1 MSISRSESQ
10 YSRRR
15 SNTVHSAFKNTL
27 PSHPPL
33 ELGASKVLSAWVHS
47 TGDSTN
53 AILNHSHLP
62 GVAAGDLLRVTTS
75 LLHEKSGFLFLV
87 PNEDASMRPQL
98 QISLPKSVAEAF
110 NIRNNTEVTVTKVDK
125 VECQADYIELIF
137 QDQYLGRNDMW
148 RLSEQLTGRCVHLGQ
163 EIIFLGSVA
172 AKVESI
178 YVGGQKVS
186 SGLLTATTKAIYRS
200 LSAKVMIFIQVCR
213 ELWEFSGDGERYNEK
228 IVHSFLPEL
237 FSRWKEA
244 GTNHTVTIVLISR
257 VFYDRSEV
265 DYAEGPLL
273 QDEDGRWHK
282 DFYKV
287 ITDLE
292 VLYDWQSTLVS
303 LKDSFWAFQRDILL
317 THHYHRTWSA
327 PSGVTGP
334 QGEVRL
340 VGQLSFAHDGPL
352 LEALNMA
359 LNPTETHYIDRSLSL
374 TGTSTIIIT
383 PGTGYYRVSKQLLRL
398 TTTRM
403 LDQGF
408 GIDLV
413 SLAKPPLHRSPI
425 FCFRGVEPELF
436 RVDKIG
442 RYGSRALD
450 PLWGGD
456 DGPADCVG
464 REKQTFWWEPFWI
477 GISFWDKQMDLP
489 LREDRFVASAKMHEI
504 QMLGLLDHD
513 VLSSIEVPYLPEQYA
528 SLLDPACEGNFEA
541 FVAAKRE
548 ADKFDAE
555 IFEFKN
561 LEVQDLSS
569 NRTSGVSMTGATPI
583 SSSVRIAGKRATPQH
598 RTSQT
603 PSKSKI
609 HRIEEGQNLP
619 EVESL
624 PAPAVEKQP
633 VVSSSLSA
641 ASASDLSTSPS
652 QGSIRSVRSSASTSS
667 AQGNR
672 SPHAASASLLRSK
685 FAPSWLFNPFR
696 SGPSQAE
703 TFTVSASGE
712 STPVQSAHRQSKTL
726 LPTHLSPTDRKTP
739 APLPQP
745 HARNLVPTSTD
756 VSSSPRPM
764 PIKGVTSSRR
774 SRVMEEGGS
783 VVHGSFPKHSQSPM
797 NTPPRDDTLFEKR
810 RSIALGSN
818 TYLFTPSSPSVRS
831 TPSGPRIPVSYTDSS
846 LARRWQHMFPQPGF
860 KHDIKWKSMVTPGC
874 LPLTTEEFPSTS
886 ELETSYDVFSY
897 DFVVDPPETRSFLVR
912 PPVVHS
918 QNPDEVRRAWA
929 LVVMRGMIAL
939 RLAQGFQI
947 VLRPAGSD
955 YDPVPEP
962 RALRRTKSYVSDE
975 DATPRPIGAA
985 EALRAQAD
993 PVYLSMS
1000 NEIHRISYTGEGIQV
1015 RRYVRRMPPT
1025 PPLQYKCLIWPKLG
1039 IGYTELSLSFAYRG
1053 LENYGWNRLDML
1065 VAGYEQQFNESLRYW
1080 RTRFVVIPTL
1090 EPPTYSG
1097 ILGSGGGGDR
1107 LNEEEIRILGIEKL
1121 MEMFS
1126 RVRWQS
1132 PDERAAG
1139 FAPSVRL
1146 LVTDVGPAAMVLD
1159 DNLMARLDEIHEAG
1173 PLRKKMK
1180 SERDIAD
1187 MSLSAIAKAMREE
1200 NGVPI
1205 KEHRWQRLK
1214 HPDSFLGFEFVNWLV
1229 REFRDVSTRDQATEW
1244 GVKLMEQGL
1253 FEDSNR
1259 RHGFFDGHYFYQL
1272 KGEYAIVSTPK
1283 GGWFRSKPSL
1293 SSQTQAAE
1301 DPLRSGHYPSSLPRA
1316 NVKKPKKQIILSQ
1329 SMVIDM
1335 DPNKKSD
1342 RAEPVILHHDLI
1354 HNPATIF
1361 HFELHWIGTAA
1372 RCIEDMLR
1380 VWTRTIERYGL
1391 TLVEAYVS
1399 QISAI
1404 ADRNP
1409 FQSCFPVR
1417 LAVQPPVV
1425 LDIERRVPEHRQGEA
1440 VRYFEYALLRRFGF
1454 VLDIEATNSYAAH
1467 VDAVYSYRRAP
1478 FAYSQFV
1485 HRSGVAFVQVLG
1497 GSQGFLFL
1505 TNRLMGSGRV
1515 GGSPI
1520 GIGRA
1525 PRVAAGAEE
1534 LRIKLQAFCADK
1546 EVLLKFYDEELAQL
1560 MQVPDEPPLLTI

>member
-1 MSISRSESQ
+1 
-10 YSRRR
+10 
-15 SNTVHSAFKNTL
+15 
-27 PSHPPL
+27 
-33 ELGASKVLSAWVHS
+33 
-47 TGDSTN
+47 
-53 AILNHSHLP
+53 
-62 GVAAGDLLRVTTS
+62 
-75 LLHEKSGFLFLV
+75 
-87 PNEDASMRPQL
+87 
-98 QISLPKSVAEAF
+98 
-110 NIRNNTEVTVTKVDK
+110 
-125 VECQADYIELIF
+125 
-137 QDQYLGRNDMW
+137 MW
-148 RLSEQLTGRCVHLGQ
+148 RLSEQLSGHCVFLGQ
-163 EIIFLGSVA
+163 EVTFIGSVA
-172 AKVESI
+172 AKVDAI

-186 SGLLTATTKAIYRS
+186 SGLVTASTKAIHRS
-200 LSAKVMIFIQVCR
+200 LSAKFTIFIQVCR
-213 ELWEFSGDGERYNEK
+213 ELWEFSGDGERCNEK

-237 FSRWKEA
+237 FTKWKEA

-257 VFYDRSEV
+257 VFYDRTEV

-317 THHYHRTWSA
+317 AHHYHRTWTTA
-327 PSGVTGP
+327 FGPTGAH
-334 QGEVRL
+334 GEVRL

-374 TGTSTIIIT
+374 TGSSTIVIT

-398 TTTRM
+398 TSTRM

-425 FCFRGVEPELF
+425 FSFRGVEPELF
-436 RVDKIG
+436 RVEKLG

-456 DGPADCVG
+456 DGPTDCIG
-464 REKQTFWWEPFWI
+464 REKKTFWWEPFWI

-489 LREDRFVASAKMHEI
+489 LREDRFVARAKMHEI

-528 SLLDPACEGNFEA
+528 SLLDDSRVGNFEA
-541 FVAAKRE
+541 FVSAKRDAE
-548 ADKFDAE
+548 KFDTD
-555 IFEFKN
+555 IFEFKEN
-561 LEVQDLSS
+561 EVRPLSS
-569 NRTSGVSMTGATPI
+569 NRTSGVSIGGVAPMP
-583 SSSVRIAGKRATPQH
+583 SSIRIADKRAVAQH
-598 RTSQT
+598 RTSHP
-603 PSKSKI
+603 PSNF
-609 HRIEEGQNLP
+609 HPIEESPRRSERVPLP
-619 EVESL
+619 V
-624 PAPAVEKQP
+624 PRNEKGLL
-633 VVSSSLSA
+633 VASLSA
-641 ASASDLSTSPS
+641 SSELSTSPS
-652 QGSIRSVRSSASTSS
+652 QASIRSNRSSRSDASTSS
-667 AQGNR
+667 TQGNR
-672 SPHAASASLLRSK
+672 SSQRGSTSLLRSK
-685 FAPSWLFNPFR
+685 ITPWLFNPFR
-696 SGPSQAE
+696 SGPSQAV
-703 TFTVSASGE
+703 TSTVSVSGE
-712 STPVQSAHRQSKTL
+712 STPIQSAHRPSTPL
-726 LPTHLSPTDRKTP
+726 LPTTVAGTERRSPV
-739 APLPQP
+739 PQP
-745 HARNLVPTSTD
+745 HT
-756 VSSSPRPM
+756 VSPLMAPADTWSSPRPM
-764 PIKGVTSSRR
+764 PIKGVPNSRR
-774 SRVMEEGGS
+774 SKVFDDTAPMT
-783 VVHGSFPKHSQSPM
+783 HSPLAKYAQSPM
-797 NTPPRDDTLFEKR
+797 NTPPRDESLFEKR
-810 RSIALGSN
+810 RSIVHGSSAF
-818 TYLFTPSSPSVRS
+818 LIASSSPSVLL
-831 TPSGPRIPVSYTDSS
+831 TPSGPRIPISFSDLS
-846 LARRWQHMFPQPGF
+846 LARRWLHMFPHPVF
-860 KHDIKWKSMVTPGC
+860 KHDIKWRSMVTPGC

-897 DFVVDPPETRSFLVR
+897 DFVVEPPETRSFLVR
-912 PPVVHS
+912 PPALQSH
-918 QNPDEVRRAWA
+918 NPDEVRRAWA

-947 VLRPAGSD
+947 VLRPANSPA
-955 YDPVPEP
+955 YDPEPDP
-962 RALRRTKSYVSDE
+962 RALRRSKSYVSDE
-975 DATPRPIGAA
+975 DITPRPSGAA

-1000 NEIHRISYTGEGIQV
+1000 NEIHRIAYTGEAIQV

-1025 PPLQYKCLIWPKLG
+1025 HPMRYKCLVWPKLG
-1039 IGYTELSLSFAYRG
+1039 AGYTELSLSFAYHG

-1090 EPPTYSG
+1090 EPPTYT
-1097 ILGSGGGGDR
+1097 GSIGGSVGDK

-1121 MEMFS
+1121 TEMFY
-1126 RVRWQS
+1126 RVRWQ
-1132 PDERAAG
+1132 PLDERAIG
-1139 FAPSVRL
+1139 PAPSVRL

-1159 DNLMARLDEIHEAG
+1159 DHLMARLNEIHAAG

-1187 MSLSAIAKAMREE
+1187 MSLAAIAKAMREE
-1200 NGVPI
+1200 DGIPI
-1205 KEHRWQRLK
+1205 KEHRWQRHK
-1214 HPDSFLGFEFVNWLV
+1214 YPDSFLGFEFVNWLV

-1244 GVKLMEQGL
+1244 GAKLQEQGL
-1253 FEDSNR
+1253 LEHSTG
-1259 RHGFFDGHYFYQL
+1259 RHGFFDGHYFYRL
-1272 KGEYAIVSTPK
+1272 KGEYAVGSTPK
-1283 GGWFRSKPSL
+1283 GGWFRSKPL
-1293 SSQTQAAE
+1293 AQTADDA
-1301 DPLRSGHYPSSLPRA
+1301 PRSGHYPSSLPRTV
-1316 NVKKPKKQIILSQ
+1316 VKKSKKRIILSQ

-1342 RAEPVILHHDLI
+1342 QAETVILHHDLI

-1399 QISAI
+1399 PISDI

-1417 LAVQPPVV
+1417 LAVQPPIVM
-1425 LDIERRVPEHRQGEA
+1425 DIEKRVPEHRQGEA
-1440 VRYFEYALLRRFGF
+1440 AHYFEYSLLRRFGF
-1454 VLDIEATNSYAAH
+1454 VLDIEATNSYPAH

-1497 GSQGFLFL
+1497 GTQGYLFL
-1505 TNRLMGSGRV
+1505 INRLMGSGRIGANPV
-1515 GGSPI
+1515 GVGK
-1520 GIGRA
+1520 A
-1525 PRVAAGAEE
+1525 PRPAAGAEE
-1534 LRIKLQAFCADK
+1534 LRIRLQAFCADK
-1546 EVLLKFYDEELAQL
+1546 EALVKFYDEELAQL
-1560 MQVPDEPPLLTI
+1560 VQVPDEPPLLSI